1 MCLHRKLAASALALF
16 VSTVVVKY
24 FIPNVIC
31 TFPWHPYSCDQL
43 LQHGLYALP
52 ALPTLI
58 AFALLILATV
68 LPGKKA

>member
-1 MCLHRKLAASALALF
+1 MCIHKKLAATALALF
-16 VSTVVVKY
+16 VSTVIVEY
-24 FIPNVIC
+24 FFPSVMC
-31 TFPWHPYSCDQL
+31 VFPWHPYSCDWVV
-43 LQHGLYALP
+43 QHGLYALP